1 VLVVA
6 HPGHE
11 LRVHGWLEQARPRV
25 LVLTDGAGRSGTSRL
40 PATARVLA
48 RAGATPGEVF
58 GRFRD
63 RDIYEAMLGRDLE
76 LFRALAGDVAA
87 ALEDA
92 DYVVGDAAEGYNPT
106 HDVCRLLVDAAAAR
120 VRRRRGR
127 ALASFAFPLVGPPT
141 GSTPPGST
149 DVDTTLDADAFAR
162 KLVAARDYVELDGE
176 VRAALDG
183 VGIAAFRREVF
194 QHVEGGSERAGGDVP
209 FYERHGE
216 RRVAEG
222 AYRHVLRRAEHVAP
236 IAEALACES

>member
-11 LRVHGWLEQARPRV
+11 LRVHGWLERARPRV
-25 LVLTDGAGRSGTSRL
+25 LVLTDGGGRGGTSRL

-58 GRFRD
+58 GRLTD
-63 RDIYEAMLGRDLE
+63 RDVYEAMLERDLR
-76 LFRALAGDVAA
+76 LFRGLAADVAA
-87 ALEDA
+87 ALGDA
-92 DYVVGDAAEGYNPT
+92 DYVVADAAEGYNPT
-106 HDVCRLLVDAAAAR
+106 HDVCRLIVDAAAAR

-127 ALASFAFPLVGPPT
+127 ALASFAFPLVGPPD
-141 GSTPPGST
+141 GATPTAPS
-149 DVDTTLDADAFAR
+149 DVDLTLDDDAFAR
-162 KLVAARDYVELDGE
+162 KLLAARDYVELDGE
-176 VRAALDG
+176 VRAALEDAG
-183 VGIAAFRREVF
+183 TEAFRREVL
-194 QHVEGGSERAGGDVP
+194 HRVEDPPAPLGGAVP

-222 AYRHVLRRAEHVAP
+222 AYRRVLRRDEHVAP